1 MHFLILIYFQI
12 FLNWRLKNVQIVEV
26 GGIEIHAAFFFFLKQ
41 KQKNNLLHFSC
52 FNHLMNIIFSMQL
65 Q

>member
-26 GGIEIHAAFFFFLKQ
+26 GGIEIHAAFFFFFKAKTKKQ
-41 KQKNNLLHFSC
+41 LIALFM
-52 FNHLMNIIFSMQL
+52 F
-65 Q
+65 